1 MAQSKSF
8 FGLRKGSTGA
18 LTFQIRDGKQ
28 VTMQRL
34 EHIKNPRTLGQ
45 MRQRMIITTASQAL
59 HGLKDIV
66 DHSWEG
72 VKFGAKST
80 GKFMSVNSKLLRDN
94 WLENGNK
101 VFGYNKYQEKN
112 KWEGEYIV
120 SQGSLGTIDKKYID
134 NDEIL
139 EESVILYIFGDPK
152 RIDRDVT
159 IQQFAEKWGL
169 TIGSSILILCY
180 SIDVT
185 GKNLLAW
192 LRMTLKNIDGS
203 TISDSHFVHEN
214 FDLESNVSYSIDNYD
229 EEYFEVYLEWPPLG
243 NGTNCY
249 YTCIVSTPNS
259 DDWLRSNSQF
269 MQGRIKRE
277 TTTAEEALATYPV
290 KDRLVLNSQ

>member
-28 VTMQRL
+28 ITMQRL

-120 SQGSLGTIDKKYID
+120 SQGSLGTIDKKWID

-139 EESVILYIFGDPK
+139 EESAIFYIFGDPK
-152 RIDRDVT
+152 RIDSDVT

-169 TIGSSILILCY
+169 IIGSSILILCY
-180 SIDVT
+180 SIDDT

-192 LRMTLKNIDGS
+192 LRMTLKNMDGS
-203 TISDSHFVHEN
+203 TISNAHFVYEN
-214 FDLESNVSYSIDNYD
+214 FDLESNVRYSIEGYD
-229 EEYFEVYLEWPPLG
+229 EEYFEVFLEWPTLD

-249 YTCIVSTPNS
+249 YTCIVSTPNG

-269 MQGRIKRE
+269 MRGRIPRE
-277 TTTAEEALATYPV
+277 TTTAEEALATYPI
-290 KDRLVLNSQ
+290 KERLVLNSQ

>member
-28 VTMQRL
+28 ITMQRL

-59 HGLKDIV
+59 YGLKDIV

-72 VKFGAKST
+72 IKFGAKST
-80 GKFMSVNSKLLRDN
+80 GKFMSVNIKLLRDN
-94 WLENGNK
+94 WLNNGNK
-101 VFGYNKYQEKN
+101 ILSYNKYEEHN
-112 KWEGEYIV
+112 NWEGEYV
-120 SQGSLGTIDKKYID
+120 VAQGSLGTIDKRWIN

-139 EESVILYIFGDPK
+139 EDSAVLFIFGDPN
-152 RIDRDVT
+152 RIDNDVT

-180 SIDVT
+180 SIDIT
-185 GKNLLAW
+185 GKSQLAW
-192 LRMTLKNIDGS
+192 LRMTLKQMDGT
-203 TISDSHFVHEN
+203 TISDPHFIFEN
-214 FDLESNVSYSIDNYD
+214 FDLESNVRYTITNYD
-229 EEYFEVYLEWPPLG
+229 EEYFEVYLEWPTLG
-243 NGTNCY
+243 NGTNTY
-249 YTCIVSTPNS
+249 YTCIVSTPNG

-269 MQGRIKRE
+269 MQGRITRE
-277 TTTAEEALATYPV
+277 TTTPEEALDTYPI
-290 KDRLVLNSQ
+290 KERLVLNSQ